1 MESLLKRAFLVYIN
15 FIPNREPKMTNTLF
29 NNQTPAAMVVACE
42 KMAIAVVGDDMEAWA
57 RHHARADKFRN
68 LKGFD
73 WAEYDRLAKI
83 HGVD

>member
-1 MESLLKRAFLVYIN
+1 
-15 FIPNREPKMTNTLF
+15 
-29 NNQTPAAMVVACE
+29 PAAMVVACE
-42 KMAIAVVGDDMEAWA
+42 KMAIAVVGNDMEAWA